1 MLKSEVVDL
10 KTRSVGQSIP
20 RKEDATILA
29 GRAQYIADIVL
40 PDMLHAGFLRS
51 PFAHAKITNI
61 DVSAAAALDGVVRVW
76 TGADVSQLTDGITA
90 GLQVD
95 DYVATTQPA
104 MAATRVR
111 YVGET
116 VAVVIAESR
125 RVAEDALELIDVDYE
140 ELPSV
145 NNVEESEA
153 AEHLA
158 NDHVPENVIYRNV
171 RAADDLS
178 SCFEQAAH
186 VVGASFNNN
195 RVSASPLETRGCV
208 AQHEWTNNLLKLWS
222 ATQMPGYLRTMLAMF
237 LAIPEHTIEVITPQV
252 GGGFGQKAHVHPEEL
267 VVCLLARDIGRP
279 VSWIEDRQ
287 ENLLAG
293 THAKHQVNEM
303 RLAVDQEGKFL
314 GLKNT
319 VATDSGA
326 YNCLPWTASVEGKVG
341 VTTMTG
347 VYKIPQ
353 ANLESVELTTSKCPI
368 GAYRGVGWT
377 AGQIARE
384 TLIDLAARKLQ
395 LSPFEIRRRN
405 IIEAKD
411 FPYTSASD
419 IVIREGSFAETLDRL
434 ESMVEFSTF
443 RERQNKARAE
453 GRYIGLGIS
462 LFNEITG
469 FGTRA
474 FSAIGTPITSHDS
487 STVRMDPT
495 GTVTVTTSFVAAG
508 QGHST
513 TFAQVAADAFGVPIE
528 KVVVRSGSTANTYG
542 LGTFASRAAVI
553 GTGSIARAAE
563 MVRTKIRQIAGHML
577 EASPQDIVLAND
589 QVHVAGV
596 PSRAMGMAEVAG
608 AIYFAEATHPENF
621 DPTLEA
627 TATFDPG
634 DSVLA
639 NGGHA
644 ALVDIDVE
652 TGIVKVEKFF
662 AVEDCGQMI
671 NPMVVEGQIRGGI
684 AQAIGSTILEELV
697 HDENSQLMTTTFM
710 DYLLPSAMDIPDIQI
725 EHLRTPSDLVPGGIK
740 GMGES
745 AMISAPAAIVGAVND
760 ALAYLDIFMNQ
771 YPLSP
776 ERVFQAVQASDSGGF
791 ES

>member
-1 MLKSEVVDL
+1 
-10 KTRSVGQSIP
+10 
-20 RKEDATILA
+20 
-29 GRAQYIADIVL
+29 
-40 PDMLHAGFLRS
+40 
-51 PFAHAKITNI
+51 
-61 DVSAAAALDGVVRVW
+61 
-76 TGADVSQLTDGITA
+76 
-90 GLQVD
+90 
-95 DYVATTQPA
+95 
-104 MAATRVR
+104 
-111 YVGET
+111 
-116 VAVVIAESR
+116 
-125 RVAEDALELIDVDYE
+125 
-140 ELPSV
+140 
-145 NNVEESEA
+145 
-153 AEHLA
+153 
-158 NDHVPENVIYRNV
+158 
-171 RAADDLS
+171 
-178 SCFEQAAH
+178 
-186 VVGASFNNN
+186 
-195 RVSASPLETRGCV
+195 
-208 AQHEWTNNLLKLWS
+208 
-222 ATQMPGYLRTMLAMF
+222 
-237 LAIPEHTIEVITPQV
+237 
-252 GGGFGQKAHVHPEEL
+252 
-267 VVCLLARDIGRP
+267 
-279 VSWIEDRQ
+279 
-287 ENLLAG
+287 
-293 THAKHQVNEM
+293 
-303 RLAVDQEGKFL
+303 
-314 GLKNT
+314 
-319 VATDSGA
+319 
-326 YNCLPWTASVEGKVG
+326 
-341 VTTMTG
+341 
-347 VYKIPQ
+347 
-353 ANLESVELTTSKCPI
+353 
-368 GAYRGVGWT
+368 
-377 AGQIARE
+377 
-384 TLIDLAARKLQ
+384 
-395 LSPFEIRRRN
+395 
-405 IIEAKD
+405 
-411 FPYTSASD
+411 
-419 IVIREGSFAETLDRL
+419 
-434 ESMVEFSTF
+434 
-443 RERQNKARAE
+443 
-453 GRYIGLGIS
+453 
-462 LFNEITG
+462 
-469 FGTRA
+469 
-474 FSAIGTPITSHDS
+474 
-487 STVRMDPT
+487 MDPT

-513 TFAQVAADAFGVPIE
+513 TFAQVAADALGVPIE

-627 TATFDPG
+627 TATFDPA

-644 ALVDIDVE
+644 ALVDVDVE

-671 NPMVVEGQIRGGI
+671 NPMIVEGQIRGGI

-776 ERVFQAVQASDSGGF
+776 ERVFQAVQVSDSDGL

>member
-1 MLKSEVVDL
+1 MDKSEVVEL
-10 KTRSVGQSIP
+10 QPRSIGQSVP
-20 RKEDATILA
+20 RKEDATILS
-29 GRAQYIADIVL
+29 GRAQYIADIIL
-40 PDMLHAGFLRS
+40 PDMRHAAFLRS
-51 PFAHAKITNI
+51 PFAHAKITHI
-61 DVSAAAALDGVVRVW
+61 DTHAAAAVSGVDLVW
-76 TGADVSQLTDGITA
+76 TGANVGELTAGITA

-104 MAATRVR
+104 MADHEVR

-145 NNVEESEA
+145 NNIEESSA

-158 NDHVPENVIYRNV
+158 NDGVPNNVIYRHV
-171 RAADDLS
+171 RSADNLEPT
-178 SCFEQAAH
+178 FEKAAH
-186 VVGASFNNN
+186 VLSAVFYNN
-195 RVSASPLETRGCV
+195 RVSASPIETRGCV
-208 AQHEWTNNLLKLWS
+208 AHHEWTNNLLKLWS

-237 LAIPEHTIEVITPQV
+237 LAIPEHTIEVVTPQV

-267 VVCLLARDIGRP
+267 VVCLVARKLGRP

-293 THAKHQVNEM
+293 THAKHQVNETQ
-303 RLAVDQEGKFL
+303 LAVDEQGKFL
-314 GLKNT
+314 ALKNY
-319 VATDSGA
+319 VSTDSGA

-384 TLIDLAARKLQ
+384 ALIDLAARKLQ

-405 IIEAKD
+405 IIRADD
-411 FPYTSASD
+411 FPYTTASGM
-419 IVIREGSFAETLDRL
+419 VIREGSFAQTLDRL
-434 ESMVEFSTF
+434 ESMVDFATF
-443 RERQNKARAE
+443 RERQTKARSE
-453 GRYIGLGIS
+453 GRYIGLGLS

-474 FSAIGTPITSHDS
+474 FSAIGTPITSHDT

-513 TFAQVAADAFGVPIE
+513 TFAQVAADALGVPLE

-563 MVRTKIRQIAGHML
+563 MVRVKIRQIAGHML
-577 EASPQDIVLAND
+577 EASPADIVLEND
-589 QVHVAGV
+589 QVHVTGV
-596 PSRAMGMAEVAG
+596 PSRTMSMADVAG
-608 AIYFAEATHPENF
+608 AIYFAESTHPENF

-644 ALVDIDVE
+644 ALVEVDIE
-652 TGIVKVEKFF
+652 TGIVKVEKFY

-671 NPMVVEGQIRGGI
+671 NPMIVEGQIRGGI
-684 AQAIGSTILEELV
+684 AQAIGSTLLEELV

-710 DYLLPSAMDIPDIQI
+710 DYLLPTASDVPDIVI
-725 EHLRTPSDLVPGGIK
+725 EHLETPSDLVPGGIK

-745 AMISAPAAIVGAVND
+745 AMISAPAAVVGAVND
-760 ALAYLDIFMNQ
+760 ALASLGVFITQ
-771 YPLSP
+771 YPISP
-776 ERVFQAVQASDSGGF
+776 ERVFRALENRDD
-791 ES
+791 